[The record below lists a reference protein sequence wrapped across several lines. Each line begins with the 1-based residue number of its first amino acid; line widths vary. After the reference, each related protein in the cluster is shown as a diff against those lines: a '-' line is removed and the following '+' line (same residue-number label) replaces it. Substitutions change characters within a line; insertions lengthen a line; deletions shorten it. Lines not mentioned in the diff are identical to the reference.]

1 VLFTPNFQHLIHRF
15 IYRVNQ
21 GGPAWDTDLVLEQNC
36 ALKRIFSNG
45 NSIQKRAINL
55 TSWARAREYRDGE
68 AGYLQER
75 AWHLI
80 PTREIA
86 SLQLGGTDGRRR
98 KLSKA
103 LLIKRQT
110 KRADNHASLQDV
122 VRDHLLA
129 ATGVKRCT
137 SRTSAKTRAGFVVF
151 AIGSDPNRSA
161 CCTVA
166 ISSWPLHNQKMR
178 SFATAHGCGIPS
190 IPTHY
195 SNRVGKI
202 ARRSQSLERRKIFGR
217 A

>member
-15 IYRVNQ
+15 IHRVNQ
-21 GGPAWDTDLVLEQNC
+21 GGPAWGTDLVLEQNC
-36 ALKRIFSNG
+36 ALKRIFSNR
-45 NSIQKRAINL
+45 NSIQKRAIIL

-80 PTREIA
+80 PTCESA
-86 SLQLGGTDGRRR
+86 SSQLRGTNGRWR

-103 LLIKRQT
+103 LPIKGQT
-110 KRADNHASLQDV
+110 KGQTTMLRSRTLLGTI
-122 VRDHLLA
+122 LLA
-129 ATGVKRCT
+129 ATGVKRCA
-137 SRTSAKTRAGFVVF
+137 SRTSAKAPAGFVVF
-151 AIGSDPNRSA
+151 AIGSDPTRSA

-166 ISSWPLHNQKMR
+166 ISIWPLHNQKMR
-178 SFATAHGCGIPS
+178 SFGAAHGCGIPS

>member
-1 VLFTPNFQHLIHRF
+1 MLFTPNFQHLIHRF
-15 IYRVNQ
+15 IHRVNQ
-21 GGPAWDTDLVLEQNC
+21 GGPAWGTDLVLEQNC

-45 NSIQKRAINL
+45 NSIQKRAIDL

-110 KRADNHASLQDV
+110 KRADNHLRSRTLLGTV
-122 VRDHLLA
+122 LLA
-129 ATGVKRCT
+129 ATGVKR
-137 SRTSAKTRAGFVVF
+137 
-151 AIGSDPNRSA
+151 
-161 CCTVA
+161 
-166 ISSWPLHNQKMR
+166 
-178 SFATAHGCGIPS
+178 
-190 IPTHY
+190 
-195 SNRVGKI
+195 
-202 ARRSQSLERRKIFGR
+202 
-217 A
+217 

>member
-80 PTREIA
+80 RTCEIA
-86 SLQLGGTDGRRR
+86 SLRLRGANGRCR

-103 LLIKRQT
+103 LPIKSQT
-110 KRADNHASLQDV
+110 KRADNHLRSRTLLGTI
-122 VRDHLLA
+122 LLA
-129 ATGVKRCT
+129 ATGVKR
-137 SRTSAKTRAGFVVF
+137 
-151 AIGSDPNRSA
+151 
-161 CCTVA
+161 
-166 ISSWPLHNQKMR
+166 
-178 SFATAHGCGIPS
+178 
-190 IPTHY
+190 
-195 SNRVGKI
+195 
-202 ARRSQSLERRKIFGR
+202 
-217 A
+217 

>member
-1 VLFTPNFQHLIHRF
+1 MGYRSSSRAELRAEADFQQQEFHPKAREHSYKLGESTRISRWRSWLLTRARLASDPDVRERF
-15 IYRVNQ
+15 I
-21 GGPAWDTDLVLEQNC
+21 
-36 ALKRIFSNG
+36 
-45 NSIQKRAINL
+45 AI
-55 TSWARAREYRDGE
+55 AR
-68 AGYLQER
+68 
-75 AWHLI
+75 H
-80 PTREIA
+80 
-86 SLQLGGTDGRRR
+86 GRRQ

-178 SFATAHGCGIPS
+178 SFATAHDCGIPS

-195 SNRVGKI
+195 SNRVGSA
-202 ARRSQSLERRKIFGR
+202 ARNL
-217 A
+217 

>member
-1 VLFTPNFQHLIHRF
+1 MGYRSSSRAELRAEGDFQQQEFHPKARDYSYKLGESTRVSRWRSWLLTRARLASDPDVRERF
-15 IYRVNQ
+15 I
-21 GGPAWDTDLVLEQNC
+21 
-36 ALKRIFSNG
+36 
-45 NSIQKRAINL
+45 AI
-55 TSWARAREYRDGE
+55 AR
-68 AGYLQER
+68 
-75 AWHLI
+75 H
-80 PTREIA
+80 
-86 SLQLGGTDGRRR
+86 GRRQ

-110 KRADNHASLQDV
+110 KRADNHLRSRTL
-122 VRDHLLA
+122 LGTIFLA
-129 ATGVKRCT
+129 ATGAKRCA
-137 SRTSAKTRAGFVVF
+137 SRTSAKARAGFVVF

-178 SFATAHGCGIPS
+178 SFAAAHGCGIPS